1 LDYLLFKE
9 EGQSLRKYRD
19 LFFKKYYY
27 DHFYQID
34 YCIINHIST
43 TKAYLKLQKNY
54 MISKIE
60 KNYKIFEQ
68 EVGASDIRLV
78 VLAGDDG
85 SENHAVCIVD
95 KYIFDSN
102 CKNALDFNQD
112 GLNECC
118 SGSEFHHIVR
128 GYHFQKH

>member
-1 LDYLLFKE
+1 
-9 EGQSLRKYRD
+9 LRKYRD
-19 LFFKKYYY
+19 AFFKKEYL
-27 DHFYQID
+27 DNFFQID
-34 YCIINHIST
+34 LCIINHLLK
-43 TKAYLKLQKNY
+43 TKDYLKIQRNY
-54 MISKIE
+54 KIVKIE
-60 KNYKIFEQ
+60 KNYNIYENHVSKD
-68 EVGASDIRLV
+68 DIRLV

-118 SGSEFHHIVR
+118 SGSDFHHIVR